1 MCSGGGN
8 ERQKQGF
15 GKHKAG
21 KVVHHDV
28 KGMVC
33 NILQRAASDEQ
44 RRQNPGNAQP
54 EQNGEEAY
62 GIYGGRRGLDGVQ
75 PRRDMVIAGE
85 FLGQAGQGGENDKQ
99 VKRRGDSIVFGED
112 VPVKKAECKSGHEV
126 ERAQSGQCQGAGA
139 VVFGGVRQ
147 GKAAESQRQDEKY
160 NGGQE
165 KTAGLRPGRRG

>member
-28 KGMVC
+28 KGMVR

-62 GIYGGRRGLDGVQ
+62 GIYGGRRGVDGIQ

-126 ERAQSGQCQGAGA
+126 ERAQSGQRQGAGA
-139 VVFGGVRQ
+139 VVSGRTP
-147 GKAAESQRQDEKY
+147 
-160 NGGQE
+160 GQSSRAPA
-165 KTAGLRPGRRG
+165 TGRKI